1 MILRL
6 SASLLS
12 PVIIGFLLV
21 CLLWPIKLRS
31 HLLLKCCLAVGI
43 GYGVAS
49 CLFFLA
55 LLSGQ
60 TSTVSLVT
68 EILTI
73 LGLSA
78 ALIFSRR
85 KRKVFNSLEH
95 PGQRQGFR
103 TDLVSLAF
111 LCALAMALM
120 VFASHSQREP
130 HGGNTE
136 NWDSWGQLNLRAR
149 FIHRLGDQWSVTF
162 SQSQAILSPQH
173 PDYPLLLPLN
183 VARCWNH
190 VGTETTIVPIMLA
203 WFFTFA
209 SIGLIVSSLSALRN
223 RAQGYLGGLVLI
235 GLPVFIEIG
244 AWQYADVPLALC
256 FLMTLVLFSF
266 YDTSSDKQ
274 IGLLILAGISA
285 GLAAW
290 TKNEGWLFILALM
303 CARWFAIGGIRG
315 GHKLYL
321 KQIRFCAVG
330 LLPVAAIVIL
340 FKLRFAL
347 TNDLVSG
354 LGLRSTLGRIV
365 DPSRY
370 FFIIRISIAQILHSA
385 GWLSSLWA
393 LVPFALLLGG
403 KVEGRNRPAIITSA
417 LTLTIVLMGYF
428 FVYVIT
434 PFDLSWH
441 LQTSVLRLLIQ
452 VWPSFVLT
460 YFLIVNTLP
469 EAQ

>member
-1 MILRL
+1 M
-6 SASLLS
+6 
-12 PVIIGFLLV
+12 
-21 CLLWPIKLRS
+21 
-31 HLLLKCCLAVGI
+31 
-43 GYGVAS
+43 
-49 CLFFLA
+49 
-55 LLSGQ
+55 
-60 TSTVSLVT
+60 
-68 EILTI
+68 

-85 KRKVFNSLEH
+85 KRKVFNSHEH
-95 PGQRQGFR
+95 PGQGQGFKF
-103 TDLVSLAF
+103 DIVSLAF

-120 VFASHSQREP
+120 VFASHSLREP
-130 HGGNTE
+130 HGGNTD

-162 SQSQAILSPQH
+162 SQSQAILSTQH

-190 VGTETTIVPIMLA
+190 VGTETIIVPIMLA
-203 WFFTFA
+203 SLFTFA
-209 SIGLIVSSLSALRN
+209 SVGLIVSSLSALRN

-244 AWQYADVPLALC
+244 AWQYADVPLAFF

-274 IGLLILAGISA
+274 SGLLILAGISA
-285 GLAAW
+285 GFAAW

-303 CARWFAIGGIRG
+303 CARWFALGLRG

-321 KQIRFCAVG
+321 KQMRLCAIG
-330 LLPVAAIVIL
+330 LLPVLAIVIL

-354 LGLRSTLGRIV
+354 LGLRSTLRRIV
-365 DPSRY
+365 DLSRY
-370 FFIIRISIAQILHSA
+370 YLIIRISIEQILHST

-393 LVPFALLLGG
+393 LVPFALLLRG
-403 KVEGRNRPAIITSA
+403 KVEERDRPTIITIA
-417 LTLTIVLMGYF
+417 LTLTIVLSGYF

-469 EAQ
+469 EAPAMGVLPKS